1 MKKNLIKLKIDN
13 MKKLKYI
20 CVLMAAL
27 LLGSCG
33 HEEMEVDREN
43 QYEPGVAT
51 SISLNIGI
59 PGMDVAMTKAGESYE
74 DYLEYVSNLLVVVFN
89 ADGTFHLS
97 HEQVYNHN
105 QGTDNVAIG
114 SIESGKKYIYAVA
127 NTNSSLFNDS
137 NTDLTEML
145 KAEAAKGM
153 ESFLKASVEL
163 CQKFEGI
170 TEGRFLMSGK
180 YVADVNDSGDGSVTI
195 PRTGGRLQGTIE
207 LVRVQATVA
216 FTVKAGNNVEFTPT
230 HFQVCNLPQ
239 ASYLFE
245 QPSDLANCT
254 YFNTEMLTYDS
265 FKDSIYFYPM
275 ENRKAPS
282 ANVAAYR
289 DRKDLAN
296 ANSAYVVIKGMYS
309 GKADHYEDFDKGK
322 YTGQENA
329 EAQVTYYIPL
339 GYVNGNLNDYNVRRN
354 TKYIY
359 SITVNGIDDIV
370 LEVVSDND
378 KSSVEDGDVIYLNG
392 GKVIDLD
399 AHYASGILTF
409 NKADLESKSEI
420 TYKVKSP
427 YTNGY
432 QTDVDSDWVKFV
444 VNAKRN
450 GVYSQQ
456 VVAYPGDNSSSLISV
471 GELMESLKNAESL
484 GLFDNNDEIVVSCY
498 VSEYYY
504 NDKANEWHKWVNT
517 DNREMLILCDT
528 KAGNGSSLTEG
539 TYIIRQKSIQ
549 TIFKT
554 DGSLTKAWGTEWFN
568 ETDNIQPN
576 YGINSDNA
584 DRNSSTTGFA
594 TLNNDGRR
602 NMIAEIYNNGN
613 QRADWNDIT
622 TWNWDWDPK
631 TTSGNYRKAYLAC
644 MSRNR
649 DDNGN
654 GEIEQ
659 SEMKWYL
666 ASINQYQD
674 LWIGNAGINQDAH
687 LYTYPATPEVTH
699 YFSNSKGQIFWA
711 EEGAAVSPYAEHG
724 GRFSNNRKHAVRCL
738 RNLNVESE
746 ADQNQYI
753 ATNNDVLNV
762 DYAKVT
768 KVDGKYVVELDGLNS
783 NALRGYRTEVLTRHT
798 EREEQNKPYSSFTI
812 NDQLTRPSDLRSG
825 QYTWTNIINSGKDG
839 DYGCPEGY
847 RIPSQK
853 ELILML
859 SKVNDN
865 DYHNDEVLSMTRS
878 SFAPNQTGHPWHP
891 LGYTVGGYA
900 IHNYNPFMCVLVT
913 DVNNINNNTVNH
925 GNYYLRCVKDN

>member
-1 MKKNLIKLKIDN
+1 MRELR
-13 MKKLKYI
+13 YI
-20 CVLMAAL
+20 LVLLAGTFL
-27 LLGSCG
+27 LSCTG
-33 HEEMEVDREN
+33 EDMEVNREN
-43 QYEPGVAT
+43 RYEPGVET
-51 SISLNIGI
+51 SISLKLGI
-59 PGMDVAMTKAGESYE
+59 PGMDLVQTKAGESYE

-89 ADGTFHLS
+89 ADGSFHLE
-97 HEQVYNHN
+97 HEQMYNHN
-105 QGTDNVAIG
+105 QGTDKVDIA

-127 NTNSSLFNDS
+127 NTNSSLFNDN
-137 NTDLTEML
+137 NTDLTEIL
-145 KAEAAKGM
+145 KAQARKGR
-153 ESFLKASVEL
+153 ESFLKATVDM
-163 CQKFEGI
+163 CQEFEGI

-180 YVADVNDSGDGSVTI
+180 YVAASNDAGDGSVNI
-195 PRTGGRLQGTIE
+195 PRTGGTLQGVIE
-207 LVRVQATVA
+207 LVRVQATVV
-216 FTVKAGNNVEFTPT
+216 FSIKGGEGVDFTPT
-230 HFQVCNLPQ
+230 HFQVCNLPK
-239 ASYLFE
+239 SSNLFE
-245 QPSDLANCT
+245 QASDVANGT

-265 FKDSIYFYPM
+265 FKDSIFFYPM
-275 ENRKAPS
+275 ENRKQPS

-289 DRKDLAN
+289 DRMDMAN
-296 ANSAYVVIKGMYS
+296 ASSAYVVIKGTYS
-309 GKADHYEDFDKGK
+309 GKADHYKDFDKDN
-322 YTGQENA
+322 YTGKENA

-359 SITVNGIDDIV
+359 SITVNGVDDIV
-370 LEVVSDND
+370 LEVVSDEE

-432 QTDVDSDWVKFV
+432 QTGVDSDWVKFV
-444 VNAKRN
+444 INGKRQ

-456 VVAYPGDNSSSLISV
+456 TVAYPGDNSSSLLSV
-471 GELMESLKNAESL
+471 GELMENLQNAETL
-484 GLFDNNDEIVVSCY
+484 DLFDNNDQIVVSCY
-498 VSEYYY
+498 VNEYYY
-504 NDKANEWHKWVNT
+504 EDKATEWHKWVNT

-554 DGSLTKAWGTEWFN
+554 DGSLASAWGTEWVN

-584 DRNSSTTGFA
+584 DRNSSTANFA
-594 TLNNDGRR
+594 TFNNDGRR
-602 NMIAEIYNNGN
+602 NMIAEVYNNGN
-613 QRADWNDIT
+613 QRADWSDIT
-622 TWNWDWDPK
+622 TWNWDWDPQ
-631 TTSGNYRKAYLAC
+631 TTAGEYRKAYLAC

-649 DDNGN
+649 DADGD
-654 GEIEQ
+654 GEFDVN
-659 SEMKWYL
+659 EMKWYL
-666 ASINQYQD
+666 ASVNQYQD
-674 LWIGNAGINQDAH
+674 LWIGNAGIDQNAH
-687 LYTYPATPEVTH
+687 LYTYPATPVVTH
-699 YFSNSKGQIFWA
+699 YFSNSRGQIFWA

-724 GRFSNNRKHAVRCL
+724 GRFATNRKHAIRCL
-738 RNLNVESE
+738 RNLNVESP
-746 ADQNQYI
+746 ADQSKYI
-753 ATNNDVLNV
+753 ASQNDVLQV
-762 DYAKVT
+762 DYATVKQE
-768 KVDGKYVVELDGLNS
+768 DGKYVVDLSGLNS
-783 NALRGYRTEVLTRHT
+783 NALRGYRTEMLTRHT
-798 EREEQNKPYSSFTI
+798 EREEQNKPYVSFTI
-812 NDQLTRPSDLRSG
+812 NDQLSRPTDLRNG

-859 SKVNDN
+859 SKVNDT

-878 SFAPNQTGHPWHP
+878 SFAPNQTGYPYHP

-913 DVNNINNNTVNH
+913 DINNINNNTVNH
-925 GNYYLRCVKDN
+925 SNYYLRCVKDN

>member
-1 MKKNLIKLKIDN
+1 MRELR
-13 MKKLKYI
+13 YI
-20 CVLMAAL
+20 LVLLAGTFL
-27 LLGSCG
+27 LSCTG
-33 HEEMEVDREN
+33 EDMEVNREN
-43 QYEPGVAT
+43 RYEPGVET
-51 SISLNIGI
+51 SISLKLGI
-59 PGMDVAMTKAGESYE
+59 PGMDLVQTKAGESYE

-89 ADGTFHLS
+89 ADGSFHLE
-97 HEQVYNHN
+97 HEQMYNHN
-105 QGTDNVAIG
+105 QGTDKVDIA

-127 NTNSSLFNDS
+127 NTNSSLFNDN
-137 NTDLTEML
+137 NTDLTEIL
-145 KAEAAKGM
+145 KAQARKGR
-153 ESFLKASVEL
+153 ESFLKATVDM
-163 CQKFEGI
+163 CQEFEGI

-180 YVADVNDSGDGSVTI
+180 YVAASNDAGDGSVNI
-195 PRTGGRLQGTIE
+195 PRTGGTLQGVIE
-207 LVRVQATVA
+207 LVRVQATVV
-216 FTVKAGNNVEFTPT
+216 FSIKGGEGVDFTPT
-230 HFQVCNLPQ
+230 HFQVCNLPK
-239 ASYLFE
+239 SSNLFE
-245 QPSDLANCT
+245 QASDVANGT

-265 FKDSIYFYPM
+265 FKDSIFFYPM
-275 ENRKAPS
+275 ENRKQPS

-289 DRKDLAN
+289 DRMDMAN
-296 ANSAYVVIKGMYS
+296 ASSAYVVIKGTYS
-309 GKADHYEDFDKGK
+309 GKADHYKDFDKDN
-322 YTGQENA
+322 YTGKENA

-359 SITVNGIDDIV
+359 SITVNGVDDIV
-370 LEVVSDND
+370 LEVVSDEE

-432 QTDVDSDWVKFV
+432 QTGVDSDWVKFV
-444 VNAKRN
+444 INGKRQ

-456 VVAYPGDNSSSLISV
+456 TVAYPGDNSSSLLSV
-471 GELMESLKNAESL
+471 GELMENLQNAETL
-484 GLFDNNDEIVVSCY
+484 DLFDNNNQIVVSCY
-498 VSEYYY
+498 VNEYYY
-504 NDKANEWHKWVNT
+504 EDKATEWHKWVNT

-554 DGSLTKAWGTEWFN
+554 DGSLASAWGTEWFN

-576 YGINSDNA
+576 YGINSDNT
-584 DRNSSTTGFA
+584 DGSNSTANFA
-594 TLNNDGRR
+594 SFNNDGRR
-602 NMIAEIYNNGN
+602 NMIAEVYNNGN
-613 QRADWNDIT
+613 QRADWSDIT
-622 TWNWDWDPK
+622 TWNWDWDPQ
-631 TTSGNYRKAYLAC
+631 TTAGEYRKAYLAC

-649 DDNGN
+649 DADGD
-654 GEIEQ
+654 GEFDVN
-659 SEMKWYL
+659 EMKWYL
-666 ASINQYQD
+666 ASVNQYQD
-674 LWIGNAGINQDAH
+674 LWIGNAGINQNAH
-687 LYTYPATPEVTH
+687 LYTYPATPVVTH

-711 EEGAAVSPYAEHG
+711 EEGAAVSPYHEHG

-738 RNLNVESE
+738 RNLNVETP
-746 ADQNQYI
+746 ADQSKYI
-753 ATNNDVLNV
+753 ASQNDVLQV
-762 DYAKVT
+762 DYATVKQEG
-768 KVDGKYVVELDGLNS
+768 GKYVVELSGLNS
-783 NALRGYRTEVLTRHT
+783 NALRSYRTEMLTRHT
-798 EREEQNKPYSSFTI
+798 EREEQNKPYVSFTI
-812 NDQLTRPSDLRSG
+812 NDELTRPSDLRNG

-839 DYGCPEGY
+839 DYGCPDGY

-859 SKVNDN
+859 SKVNDT

-878 SFAPNQTGHPWHP
+878 SFAPNQTGYPYHP

-913 DVNNINNNTVNH
+913 DINNINNNTVNH
-925 GNYYLRCVKDN
+925 SNYYLRCVKDN

>member
-1 MKKNLIKLKIDN
+1 MRKLR
-13 MKKLKYI
+13 YI
-20 CVLMAAL
+20 LVLLAGTFL
-27 LLGSCG
+27 LSCTG
-33 HEEMEVDREN
+33 EDMEVNREN
-43 QYEPGVAT
+43 QYEPGVGT
-51 SISLNIGI
+51 SISLKLGI
-59 PGMDVAMTKAGESYE
+59 PGMDLVQTKAGESYE

-89 ADGTFHLS
+89 ADGSFHLE
-97 HEQVYNHN
+97 HEQMYNHN
-105 QGTDNVAIG
+105 QGTDKVDIT

-127 NTNSSLFNDS
+127 NTNSSLFNDN
-137 NTDLTEML
+137 NTDLTEIL
-145 KAEAAKGM
+145 KAQARKGR
-153 ESFLKASVEL
+153 ESFLKAAVDM
-163 CQKFEGI
+163 CQEFEGI

-180 YVADVNDSGDGSVTI
+180 YVAASNDAGDGSVTI
-195 PRTGGRLQGTIE
+195 PRTGGTLQGVIE
-207 LVRVQATVA
+207 LVRVQATVV
-216 FTVKAGNNVEFTPT
+216 FSIKGGDGVDFTPT
-230 HFQVCNLPQ
+230 HFQVCNLPK
-239 ASYLFE
+239 SSNLFE
-245 QPSDLANCT
+245 QTSDVANGT

-265 FKDSIYFYPM
+265 FKDSIFFYPM
-275 ENRKAPS
+275 ENRKQPS

-289 DRKDLAN
+289 DRMDMAN
-296 ANSAYVVIKGMYS
+296 ASSTYVVIKGIYS
-309 GKADHYEDFDKGK
+309 GKADHYKDFDKDN
-322 YTGQENA
+322 YTGKENA

-359 SITVNGIDDIV
+359 SITVNGVDDIV
-370 LEVVSDND
+370 LEVVSDEE

-427 YTNGY
+427 YTSGY
-432 QTDVDSDWVKFV
+432 QTGVDSDWVKFV
-444 VNAKRN
+444 INGKSQ

-456 VVAYPGDNSSSLISV
+456 TVAYPGDNSSSLLSV
-471 GELMESLKNAESL
+471 GDLMENLKDAETL
-484 GLFDNNDEIVVSCY
+484 GLFDNNDQIVVSCY
-498 VSEYYY
+498 VNEYYY
-504 NDKANEWHKWVNT
+504 EDKATEWHKWVNT

-554 DGSLTKAWGTEWFN
+554 DGSLASAWGTEWFN

-584 DRNSSTTGFA
+584 DRSNSTANFA
-594 TLNNDGRR
+594 SFNNDGRR
-602 NMIAEIYNNGN
+602 NMIAEVYNNGN
-613 QRADWNDIT
+613 QRADWSDIT
-622 TWNWDWDPK
+622 TWNWDWDPQ
-631 TTSGNYRKAYLAC
+631 TTAGEYRKAYLAC

-649 DDNGN
+649 DADGD
-654 GEIEQ
+654 GEFDVN
-659 SEMKWYL
+659 EMKWYL
-666 ASINQYQD
+666 ASVNQYQD
-674 LWIGNAGINQDAH
+674 LWIGNAGINQNAH
-687 LYTYPATPEVTH
+687 LYTYPATPVVTH

-711 EEGAAVSPYAEHG
+711 EEGAAVSPYHEHG
-724 GRFSNNRKHAVRCL
+724 GRFTNNRKHAVRCL
-738 RNLNVESE
+738 RNLNVETP
-746 ADQNQYI
+746 ADQSKYI
-753 ATNNDVLNV
+753 ASQNDVLQV
-762 DYAKVT
+762 DYATVKQEG
-768 KVDGKYVVELDGLNS
+768 GKYVVELSGLNS
-783 NALRGYRTEVLTRHT
+783 NALRGYRTEMLTRHT
-798 EREEQNKPYSSFTI
+798 EREEQNKPYASFTI
-812 NDQLTRPSDLRSG
+812 NDELTRPSDLRNG

-839 DYGCPEGY
+839 DYGCPDGY

-859 SKVNDN
+859 SKVNDT

-913 DVNNINNNTVNH
+913 DINNINNNTVNH
-925 GNYYLRCVKDN
+925 SNYYLRCVKDN

>member
-1 MKKNLIKLKIDN
+1 MRELR
-13 MKKLKYI
+13 YI
-20 CVLMAAL
+20 LVLLAGTFL
-27 LLGSCG
+27 LSCTG
-33 HEEMEVDREN
+33 EDMEVNREN
-43 QYEPGVAT
+43 RYEPGVET
-51 SISLNIGI
+51 SISLKLGI
-59 PGMDVAMTKAGESYE
+59 PGMDLVQTKAGESYE

-89 ADGTFHLS
+89 ADGSFHLE
-97 HEQVYNHN
+97 HEQMYNHN
-105 QGTDNVAIG
+105 QGTDKVDIA

-127 NTNSSLFNDS
+127 NTNSSLFNDN
-137 NTDLTEML
+137 NTDLTEIL
-145 KAEAAKGM
+145 KAQARKGR
-153 ESFLKASVEL
+153 ESFLKATVDM
-163 CQKFEGI
+163 CQEFEGI

-180 YVADVNDSGDGSVTI
+180 YVAASNDAGDGSVNI
-195 PRTGGRLQGTIE
+195 PRTGGTLQGVIE
-207 LVRVQATVA
+207 LVRVQATVV
-216 FTVKAGNNVEFTPT
+216 FSIKGGTGVDFTPT
-230 HFQVCNLPQ
+230 HFQVCNLPK
-239 ASYLFE
+239 SSNLFE
-245 QPSDLANCT
+245 QASDVANGT

-265 FKDSIYFYPM
+265 FKDSIFFYPM
-275 ENRKAPS
+275 ENRKQPS

-289 DRKDLAN
+289 DRMDMAN
-296 ANSAYVVIKGMYS
+296 ASSAYVVIKGTYS
-309 GKADHYEDFDKGK
+309 GKADHYKDFDKDN
-322 YTGQENA
+322 YTGKENA

-359 SITVNGIDDIV
+359 SITVNGVDDIV
-370 LEVVSDND
+370 LEVVSDEE

-432 QTDVDSDWVKFV
+432 QTGVDSDWVKFV
-444 VNAKRN
+444 INGKRQ

-456 VVAYPGDNSSSLISV
+456 TVAYPGDNSSSLLSV
-471 GELMESLKNAESL
+471 GELMENLRNAETL
-484 GLFDNNDEIVVSCY
+484 GLFDNNDQIVVSCY
-498 VSEYYY
+498 VNEYYY
-504 NDKANEWHKWVNT
+504 EDKATEWHKWVNT

-554 DGSLTKAWGTEWFN
+554 DGSLASAWGTEWFN

-576 YGINSDNA
+576 YGINSDNT
-584 DRNSSTTGFA
+584 DRSNSTANFA
-594 TLNNDGRR
+594 SFNNDGRR
-602 NMIAEIYNNGN
+602 NMIAEVYNNGN
-613 QRADWNDIT
+613 QRADWSDIT
-622 TWNWDWDPK
+622 TWNWDWDPQ
-631 TTSGNYRKAYLAC
+631 TTAGEYRKAYLAC

-649 DDNGN
+649 DADGD
-654 GEIEQ
+654 GEFDVN
-659 SEMKWYL
+659 EMKWYL
-666 ASINQYQD
+666 ASVNQYQD
-674 LWIGNAGINQDAH
+674 LWIGNAGINQNAH
-687 LYTYPATPEVTH
+687 LYTYPATPVVTH

-711 EEGAAVSPYAEHG
+711 EEGAAVSPYHEHG

-738 RNLNVESE
+738 RNLNVESP
-746 ADQNQYI
+746 ADQSKYI
-753 ATNNDVLNV
+753 ASQNDVLQV
-762 DYAKVT
+762 DYATVKQEG
-768 KVDGKYVVELDGLNS
+768 GKYVVELSGLNS
-783 NALRGYRTEVLTRHT
+783 NALRSYRTEMLTRHT
-798 EREEQNKPYSSFTI
+798 EREEQNKPYASFTI
-812 NDQLTRPSDLRSG
+812 NDELTRPSDLRNG

-839 DYGCPEGY
+839 DYGCPDGY

-859 SKVNDN
+859 SKVNDS

-878 SFAPNQTGHPWHP
+878 SFTPNQTGYPYHP

-913 DVNNINNNTVNH
+913 DINNINNNTVNH
-925 GNYYLRCVKDN
+925 SNYYLRCVKDN

>member
-1 MKKNLIKLKIDN
+1 MRELR
-13 MKKLKYI
+13 YI
-20 CVLMAAL
+20 LVLLAGTFL
-27 LLGSCG
+27 LSCTG
-33 HEEMEVDREN
+33 EDMEVNREN
-43 QYEPGVAT
+43 RYEPGVET
-51 SISLNIGI
+51 SISLKLGI
-59 PGMDVAMTKAGESYE
+59 PGMDLVQTKDGESYE

-89 ADGTFHLS
+89 ADGSFHLE
-97 HEQVYNHN
+97 HEQMYNHN
-105 QGTDNVAIG
+105 QGTDKVDIA

-127 NTNSSLFNDS
+127 NTNSSLFNDN
-137 NTDLTEML
+137 NTDLTEIL
-145 KAEAAKGM
+145 KAQARKGR
-153 ESFLKASVEL
+153 ESFLKATVDM
-163 CQKFEGI
+163 CQEFEGI

-180 YVADVNDSGDGSVTI
+180 YVAASNDAGDGSVNI
-195 PRTGGRLQGTIE
+195 PRTGGTLQGVIE
-207 LVRVQATVA
+207 LVRVQATVV
-216 FTVKAGNNVEFTPT
+216 FSIKGGTGVDFTPT
-230 HFQVCNLPQ
+230 HFQVCNLPK
-239 ASYLFE
+239 SSNLFE
-245 QPSDLANCT
+245 QASDVANGT

-265 FKDSIYFYPM
+265 FKDSIFFYPM
-275 ENRKAPS
+275 ENRKQPS

-289 DRKDLAN
+289 DRMDMAN
-296 ANSAYVVIKGMYS
+296 ASSAYVVIKGIYS
-309 GKADHYEDFDKGK
+309 GKADHYKDFDKDN
-322 YTGQENA
+322 YTGKENA

-359 SITVNGIDDIV
+359 SITVNGVDDIV
-370 LEVVSDND
+370 LEVVSDEE

-432 QTDVDSDWVKFV
+432 QTGVDSDWVKFV
-444 VNAKRN
+444 INGKGQ

-456 VVAYPGDNSSSLISV
+456 TVAYPGDNSSSLLSV
-471 GELMESLKNAESL
+471 GELMENLQNAETL
-484 GLFDNNDEIVVSCY
+484 DLFDNNDQIVVSCY
-498 VSEYYY
+498 VNEYYY
-504 NDKANEWHKWVNT
+504 EDKATEWHKWVNT

-554 DGSLTKAWGTEWFN
+554 DGSLASAWGTEWFN

-576 YGINSDNA
+576 YGINSDNT
-584 DRNSSTTGFA
+584 DRSNSTDNFA
-594 TLNNDGRR
+594 SFNNDGRR
-602 NMIAEIYNNGN
+602 NMIAEVYNNGN
-613 QRADWNDIT
+613 QRADWSDIT
-622 TWNWDWDPK
+622 TWNWDWDPQ
-631 TTSGNYRKAYLAC
+631 TTAGEYRKAYLAC

-649 DDNGN
+649 DADGD
-654 GEIEQ
+654 GEFDVN
-659 SEMKWYL
+659 EMKWYL
-666 ASINQYQD
+666 ASVNQYQD
-674 LWIGNAGINQDAH
+674 LWIGNAGINQNAH
-687 LYTYPATPEVTH
+687 LYTYPATPVVTH

-711 EEGAAVSPYAEHG
+711 EEGAAVSPYHEHG

-738 RNLNVESE
+738 RNLNVESP
-746 ADQNQYI
+746 ADQSKYI
-753 ATNNDVLNV
+753 ASQSDVLQV
-762 DYAKVT
+762 DYATVKQEG
-768 KVDGKYVVELDGLNS
+768 GKYVVELSGLNS
-783 NALRGYRTEVLTRHT
+783 NALRSYRTEMLTRHT
-798 EREEQNKPYSSFTI
+798 EREEQNKPYVSFTI
-812 NDQLTRPSDLRSG
+812 NDELTRPSDLRNG

-839 DYGCPEGY
+839 DYGCPDGY

-859 SKVNDN
+859 SKVNDS

-878 SFAPNQTGHPWHP
+878 SFAPNQTGYPYHP

-913 DVNNINNNTVNH
+913 DINNINNGTVNH
-925 GNYYLRCVKDN
+925 SNYYLRCVKDN

>member
-1 MKKNLIKLKIDN
+1 MRELR
-13 MKKLKYI
+13 YI
-20 CVLMAAL
+20 LVLLAGTFL
-27 LLGSCG
+27 LSCTG
-33 HEEMEVDREN
+33 EDMEVNREN
-43 QYEPGVAT
+43 RYEPGVET
-51 SISLNIGI
+51 SISLKLGI
-59 PGMDVAMTKAGESYE
+59 PGMDLVQTKAGESYE

-89 ADGTFHLS
+89 ADGSFHLE
-97 HEQVYNHN
+97 HEQMYNHN
-105 QGTDNVAIG
+105 QGTDKVDIA

-127 NTNSSLFNDS
+127 NTNSSLFNDN
-137 NTDLTEML
+137 NTDLTEIL
-145 KAEAAKGM
+145 KAQARKGR
-153 ESFLKASVEL
+153 ESFLKATVDM
-163 CQKFEGI
+163 CQEFEGI

-180 YVADVNDSGDGSVTI
+180 YVAASNDAGDGSVNI
-195 PRTGGRLQGTIE
+195 PRTGGTLQGVIE
-207 LVRVQATVA
+207 LVRVQATVV
-216 FTVKAGNNVEFTPT
+216 FSIKGGEGVDFTPT
-230 HFQVCNLPQ
+230 HFQVCNLPK
-239 ASYLFE
+239 SSNLFE
-245 QPSDLANCT
+245 QASDVANGT

-265 FKDSIYFYPM
+265 FKDSIFFYPM
-275 ENRKAPS
+275 ENRKQPS

-289 DRKDLAN
+289 DRMDMAN
-296 ANSAYVVIKGMYS
+296 ASSAYVVIKGTYS
-309 GKADHYEDFDKGK
+309 GKADHYKDFDKDN
-322 YTGQENA
+322 YTGKENA

-359 SITVNGIDDIV
+359 SITVNGVDDIV
-370 LEVVSDND
+370 LEVVSDEE

-432 QTDVDSDWVKFV
+432 QTGVDSDWVKFV
-444 VNAKRN
+444 INGKRQ

-456 VVAYPGDNSSSLISV
+456 TVAYPGDNSSSLLSV
-471 GELMESLKNAESL
+471 GELMENLQNAETL
-484 GLFDNNDEIVVSCY
+484 DLFDNNDQIVVSCY
-498 VSEYYY
+498 VNEYYY
-504 NDKANEWHKWVNT
+504 EDKATEWHKWVNT

-554 DGSLTKAWGTEWFN
+554 DGSLASAWGTEWFN

-576 YGINSDNA
+576 YGINSDNT
-584 DRNSSTTGFA
+584 DRSNSTANFA
-594 TLNNDGRR
+594 SFNNDGRR
-602 NMIAEIYNNGN
+602 NMIAEVYNNGN
-613 QRADWNDIT
+613 QRADWSDIT
-622 TWNWDWDPK
+622 TWNWDWDPQ
-631 TTSGNYRKAYLAC
+631 TTAGEYRKAYLAC

-649 DDNGN
+649 DADGD
-654 GEIEQ
+654 GEFDVN
-659 SEMKWYL
+659 EMKWYL
-666 ASINQYQD
+666 ASVNQYQD
-674 LWIGNAGINQDAH
+674 LWIGNAGIDQNAH
-687 LYTYPATPEVTH
+687 LYTYPATPVVTH
-699 YFSNSKGQIFWA
+699 YFSNSRGQIFWA

-724 GRFSNNRKHAVRCL
+724 GRFATNRKHAIRCL
-738 RNLNVESE
+738 RNLNVESP
-746 ADQNQYI
+746 ADQSKYI
-753 ATNNDVLNV
+753 ASQNDVLQV
-762 DYAKVT
+762 DYATVKQE
-768 KVDGKYVVELDGLNS
+768 DGKYVVDLSGLNS
-783 NALRGYRTEVLTRHT
+783 NALRGYRTEMLTRHT
-798 EREEQNKPYSSFTI
+798 EREEQNKPYVSFTI
-812 NDQLTRPSDLRSG
+812 NDQLSRPTDLRNG

-859 SKVNDN
+859 SKVNDT

-878 SFAPNQTGHPWHP
+878 SFAPNQTGYPYHP

-913 DVNNINNNTVNH
+913 DINNINNNTVNH
-925 GNYYLRCVKDN
+925 SNYYLRCVKDN

>member
-1 MKKNLIKLKIDN
+1 MRELR
-13 MKKLKYI
+13 YI
-20 CVLMAAL
+20 LVLLAGTFL
-27 LLGSCG
+27 LSCTG
-33 HEEMEVDREN
+33 EDMEVNREN
-43 QYEPGVAT
+43 RYEPGVET
-51 SISLNIGI
+51 SISLKLGI
-59 PGMDVAMTKAGESYE
+59 PGMDLVQTKAGESYE

-89 ADGTFHLS
+89 ADGSFHLE
-97 HEQVYNHN
+97 HEQMYNHN
-105 QGTDNVAIG
+105 QGTDKVDIA

-127 NTNSSLFNDS
+127 NTNSSLFNDN
-137 NTDLTEML
+137 NTDLTEIL
-145 KAEAAKGM
+145 KAQARKGR
-153 ESFLKASVEL
+153 ESFLKATVDM
-163 CQKFEGI
+163 CQEFEGI

-180 YVADVNDSGDGSVTI
+180 YVAASNDAGDGSVNI
-195 PRTGGRLQGTIE
+195 PRTGGTLQGVIE
-207 LVRVQATVA
+207 LVRVQATVV
-216 FTVKAGNNVEFTPT
+216 FSIKGGEGVDFTPT
-230 HFQVCNLPQ
+230 HFQVCNLPK
-239 ASYLFE
+239 SSNLFE
-245 QPSDLANCT
+245 QASDVANGT

-265 FKDSIYFYPM
+265 FKDSIFFYPM
-275 ENRKAPS
+275 ENRKQPS

-289 DRKDLAN
+289 DRMDMAN
-296 ANSAYVVIKGMYS
+296 ASSAYVVIKGTYS
-309 GKADHYEDFDKGK
+309 GKADHYKDFDKDN
-322 YTGQENA
+322 YTGKENA

-359 SITVNGIDDIV
+359 SITVNGVDDIV
-370 LEVVSDND
+370 LEVVSDEE

-432 QTDVDSDWVKFV
+432 QTGVDSDWVKFV
-444 VNAKRN
+444 INGKRQ

-456 VVAYPGDNSSSLISV
+456 TVAYPGDNSSSLLSV
-471 GELMESLKNAESL
+471 GELMENLQNAETL
-484 GLFDNNDEIVVSCY
+484 DLFDNNDQIVVSCY
-498 VSEYYY
+498 VNEYYY
-504 NDKANEWHKWVNT
+504 EDKATEWHKWVNT

-554 DGSLTKAWGTEWFN
+554 DGSLASAWGTEWFN

-576 YGINSDNA
+576 YGINSDNT
-584 DRNSSTTGFA
+584 DRSNSTANFA
-594 TLNNDGRR
+594 SFNNDGRR
-602 NMIAEIYNNGN
+602 NMIAEVYNNGN
-613 QRADWNDIT
+613 QRADWSDIT
-622 TWNWDWDPK
+622 TWNWDWDPQ
-631 TTSGNYRKAYLAC
+631 TTAGEYRKAYLAC

-649 DDNGN
+649 DADGD
-654 GEIEQ
+654 GEFDVN
-659 SEMKWYL
+659 EMKWYL
-666 ASINQYQD
+666 ASVNQYQD
-674 LWIGNAGINQDAH
+674 LWIGNAGINQNAH
-687 LYTYPATPEVTH
+687 LYTYPTTPVVTH

-711 EEGAAVSPYAEHG
+711 EEGAAVSPYHEHG

-738 RNLNVESE
+738 RNLNVESP
-746 ADQNQYI
+746 ADQSKYI
-753 ATNNDVLNV
+753 ASQNDVLQV
-762 DYAKVT
+762 DYATVKQEG
-768 KVDGKYVVELDGLNS
+768 GKYVVELSGLNS
-783 NALRGYRTEVLTRHT
+783 NALRSYRTEMLTRHT
-798 EREEQNKPYSSFTI
+798 EREEQNKPYASFTI
-812 NDQLTRPSDLRSG
+812 NDELTRPSDLRNG

-839 DYGCPEGY
+839 DYGCPDGY

-859 SKVNDN
+859 SKVNDT

-878 SFAPNQTGHPWHP
+878 SFAPNQTGYPYHP

-913 DVNNINNNTVNH
+913 DINNINNNTVNH
-925 GNYYLRCVKDN
+925 SNYYLRCVKDN

>member
-1 MKKNLIKLKIDN
+1 
-13 MKKLKYI
+13 MKKLSYI
-20 CVLMAAL
+20 LVLLAGIL
-27 LLGSCG
+27 SVSCAK
-33 HEEMEVDREN
+33 EEIDVNNDSS
-43 QYEPGVAT
+43 YEPGVGT
-51 SISLNIGI
+51 SVSLKVGI
-59 PGMDVAMTKAGESYE
+59 PGMDVAITKAGESYE

-89 ADGTFHLS
+89 ADGSFHLS
-97 HEQVYNHN
+97 HEQMYNHN
-105 QGTDNVAIG
+105 QGTDKVDIT
-114 SIESGKKYIYAVA
+114 SIESGKKFIYAVA
-127 NTNSSLFNDS
+127 NTNSSLFNDN
-137 NTDLTEML
+137 NTDLTETL
-145 KAEAAKGM
+145 KAEARKGR
-153 ESFLKASVEL
+153 ESFLQATVDM
-163 CQKFEGI
+163 CQEFEGI

-180 YVADVNDSGDGSVTI
+180 YVAASNDAGDGSVNI
-195 PRTGGRLQGTIE
+195 PRTGGTLQGVIE
-207 LVRVQATVA
+207 LVRVQATVV
-216 FTVKAGNNVEFTPT
+216 FSIKGGTGVDFTPT
-230 HFQVCNLPQ
+230 HFQVCNLPK
-239 ASYLFE
+239 SSNLFE
-245 QPSDLANCT
+245 QTSDVANGT

-265 FKDSIYFYPM
+265 FKDSIFFYPM
-275 ENRKAPS
+275 ENRKQPS

-289 DRKDLAN
+289 DRMDMAN
-296 ANSAYVVIKGMYS
+296 ASSAYVVIKGTYS
-309 GKADHYEDFDKGK
+309 GKADHYKDFDKDN
-322 YTGQENA
+322 YTGKENA

-359 SITVNGIDDIV
+359 SITVNGVDDIV
-370 LEVVSDND
+370 LEVVSDEE

-432 QTDVDSDWVKFV
+432 QTGVDSDWVKFV
-444 VNAKRN
+444 INGKRQ

-456 VVAYPGDNSSSLISV
+456 TVAYPGDNSSSLLSV
-471 GELMESLKNAESL
+471 GELMENLQNAETL
-484 GLFDNNDEIVVSCY
+484 DLFDNNDQIVVSCY
-498 VSEYYY
+498 VNEYYY
-504 NDKANEWHKWVNT
+504 EDKATEWHKWVNT

-554 DGSLTKAWGTEWFN
+554 DGSLASAWGTEWVN

-584 DRNSSTTGFA
+584 DRNSSTANFA
-594 TLNNDGRR
+594 TFNNDGRR
-602 NMIAEIYNNGN
+602 NMIAEVYNNGN
-613 QRADWNDIT
+613 QRADWSDIT
-622 TWNWDWDPK
+622 TWNWDWDPQ
-631 TTSGNYRKAYLAC
+631 TTAGEYRKAYLAC

-649 DDNGN
+649 DADGD
-654 GEIEQ
+654 GEFDVN
-659 SEMKWYL
+659 EMKWYL
-666 ASINQYQD
+666 ASVNQYQD
-674 LWIGNAGINQDAH
+674 LWIGNAGIDQNAH
-687 LYTYPATPEVTH
+687 LYTYPATPVVTH
-699 YFSNSKGQIFWA
+699 YFSNSRGQIFWA

-724 GRFSNNRKHAVRCL
+724 GRFATNRKHAIRCL
-738 RNLNVESE
+738 RNLNVESP
-746 ADQNQYI
+746 ADQSKYI
-753 ATNNDVLNV
+753 ASQNDVLQV
-762 DYAKVT
+762 DYATVKQE
-768 KVDGKYVVELDGLNS
+768 DGKYVVDLSGLNS
-783 NALRGYRTEVLTRHT
+783 NALRGYRTEMLTRHT
-798 EREEQNKPYSSFTI
+798 EREEQNKPYVSFTI
-812 NDQLTRPSDLRSG
+812 NDQLSRPTDLRNG

-859 SKVNDN
+859 SKVNDT

-878 SFAPNQTGHPWHP
+878 SFAPNQTGYPYHP

-913 DVNNINNNTVNH
+913 DINNINNNTVNH
-925 GNYYLRCVKDN
+925 SNYYLRCVKDN

>member
-1 MKKNLIKLKIDN
+1 MRELR
-13 MKKLKYI
+13 YI
-20 CVLMAAL
+20 LVLLAGTFL
-27 LLGSCG
+27 LSCTG
-33 HEEMEVDREN
+33 EDMEVNREN
-43 QYEPGVAT
+43 RYEPGVET
-51 SISLNIGI
+51 SISLKLGI
-59 PGMDVAMTKAGESYE
+59 PGMDLVQTKAGESYE

-89 ADGTFHLS
+89 ADGSFHLE
-97 HEQVYNHN
+97 HEQMYNHN
-105 QGTDNVAIG
+105 QGTDKVDIA

-127 NTNSSLFNDS
+127 NTNSSLFNDN
-137 NTDLTEML
+137 NTDLTEIL
-145 KAEAAKGM
+145 KAQARKGR
-153 ESFLKASVEL
+153 ESFLKATVDM
-163 CQKFEGI
+163 CQEFEGI

-180 YVADVNDSGDGSVTI
+180 YVAASNDAGDGSVNI
-195 PRTGGRLQGTIE
+195 PRTGGTLQGVIE
-207 LVRVQATVA
+207 LVRVQATVV
-216 FTVKAGNNVEFTPT
+216 FSIKGGEGVDFTPT
-230 HFQVCNLPQ
+230 HFQVCNLPK
-239 ASYLFE
+239 SSNLFE
-245 QPSDLANCT
+245 QASDVANGT

-265 FKDSIYFYPM
+265 FKDSIFFYPM
-275 ENRKAPS
+275 ENRKQPS

-289 DRKDLAN
+289 DRMDMAN
-296 ANSAYVVIKGMYS
+296 VSSAYVVIKGTYS
-309 GKADHYEDFDKGK
+309 GKADHYKDFDKDN
-322 YTGQENA
+322 YTGKENA

-359 SITVNGIDDIV
+359 SISVNGVDDIV
-370 LEVVSDND
+370 LEVVSDEE

-432 QTDVDSDWVKFV
+432 QTGVDSDWVKFV
-444 VNAKRN
+444 INGKRQ

-456 VVAYPGDNSSSLISV
+456 TVAYPGDNSSSLLSV
-471 GELMESLKNAESL
+471 GELMENLQNAETL
-484 GLFDNNDEIVVSCY
+484 DLFDNNDQIVVSCY
-498 VSEYYY
+498 VNEYYY
-504 NDKANEWHKWVNT
+504 EDKATEWHKWVNT

-554 DGSLTKAWGTEWFN
+554 DGSLASAWGTEWFN

-576 YGINSDNA
+576 YGINSDNT
-584 DRNSSTTGFA
+584 DRGNSTANFA
-594 TLNNDGRR
+594 SFNNDGRR
-602 NMIAEIYNNGN
+602 NMIAEVYNNGN
-613 QRADWNDIT
+613 QRADWSDIT
-622 TWNWDWDPK
+622 TWNWDWDPQ
-631 TTSGNYRKAYLAC
+631 TTAGEYRKAYLAC

-649 DDNGN
+649 DADGD
-654 GEIEQ
+654 GEFDVN
-659 SEMKWYL
+659 EMKWYL
-666 ASINQYQD
+666 ASVNQYQD
-674 LWIGNAGINQDAH
+674 LWIGNAGINQNAH
-687 LYTYPATPEVTH
+687 LYTYPATPVVTH

-711 EEGAAVSPYAEHG
+711 EEGAAVSPYHEHG

-738 RNLNVESE
+738 RNLNVESP
-746 ADQNQYI
+746 ADQSKYI
-753 ATNNDVLNV
+753 ASQNDVLQV
-762 DYAKVT
+762 DYATVKQEG
-768 KVDGKYVVELDGLNS
+768 GKYVVELSGLNS
-783 NALRGYRTEVLTRHT
+783 NALRSYRTEMLTRHT
-798 EREEQNKPYSSFTI
+798 EREEQNKPYASFTI
-812 NDQLTRPSDLRSG
+812 NDELTRPSDLRNG
-825 QYTWTNIINSGKDG
+825 QYTWTNIIDSGKDG

-859 SKVNDN
+859 SKVNDS

-878 SFAPNQTGHPWHP
+878 SFAPNQTGYPYHP

-913 DVNNINNNTVNH
+913 DINNINNNTVNH
-925 GNYYLRCVKDN
+925 SNYYLRCVKDN

>member
-1 MKKNLIKLKIDN
+1 MRELR
-13 MKKLKYI
+13 YI
-20 CVLMAAL
+20 LVLLAGTFL
-27 LLGSCG
+27 LSCTG
-33 HEEMEVDREN
+33 EDMEVNREN
-43 QYEPGVAT
+43 RYEPGVET
-51 SISLNIGI
+51 SISLKLGI
-59 PGMDVAMTKAGESYE
+59 PGMDLVQTKAGESYE

-89 ADGTFHLS
+89 ADGSFHLE
-97 HEQVYNHN
+97 HEQMYNHN
-105 QGTDNVAIG
+105 QGTDKVDIA

-127 NTNSSLFNDS
+127 NTNSSLFNDN
-137 NTDLTEML
+137 NTDLTEIL
-145 KAEAAKGM
+145 KAQARKGR
-153 ESFLKASVEL
+153 ESFLKATVDM
-163 CQKFEGI
+163 CQEFEGI

-180 YVADVNDSGDGSVTI
+180 YVAASNDAGDGSVNI
-195 PRTGGRLQGTIE
+195 PRTGGTLQGVIE
-207 LVRVQATVA
+207 LVRVQATVV
-216 FTVKAGNNVEFTPT
+216 FSIKGGEGVDFTPT
-230 HFQVCNLPQ
+230 HFQVCNLPK
-239 ASYLFE
+239 SSNLFE
-245 QPSDLANCT
+245 QASDVANGT

-265 FKDSIYFYPM
+265 FKDSIFFYPM
-275 ENRKAPS
+275 ENRKQPS

-289 DRKDLAN
+289 DRMDMAN
-296 ANSAYVVIKGMYS
+296 ASSAYVVIKGTYS
-309 GKADHYEDFDKGK
+309 GKADHYKDFDKDN
-322 YTGQENA
+322 YTGKENA

-359 SITVNGIDDIV
+359 SITVNGVDDIV
-370 LEVVSDND
+370 LEVVSDEE

-432 QTDVDSDWVKFV
+432 QTGVDSDWVKFV
-444 VNAKRN
+444 INGKRQ

-456 VVAYPGDNSSSLISV
+456 TVAYPGDNSSSLLSV
-471 GELMESLKNAESL
+471 GELMENLQNAETL
-484 GLFDNNDEIVVSCY
+484 DLFDNNNQIVVSCY
-498 VSEYYY
+498 VNEYYY
-504 NDKANEWHKWVNT
+504 EDKATEWHKWVNT

-554 DGSLTKAWGTEWFN
+554 DGSLASAWGTEWFN

-576 YGINSDNA
+576 YGINSDNT
-584 DRNSSTTGFA
+584 DGSNSTANFA
-594 TLNNDGRR
+594 SFNNDGRR
-602 NMIAEIYNNGN
+602 NMIAEVYNNGN
-613 QRADWNDIT
+613 QRADWSDIT
-622 TWNWDWDPK
+622 TWNWDWDPQ
-631 TTSGNYRKAYLAC
+631 TTAGEYRKAYLAC

-649 DDNGN
+649 DADGD
-654 GEIEQ
+654 GEFDVN
-659 SEMKWYL
+659 EMKWYL
-666 ASINQYQD
+666 ASVNQYQD
-674 LWIGNAGINQDAH
+674 LWIGNAGINQNAH
-687 LYTYPATPEVTH
+687 LYTYPATPVVTH

-711 EEGAAVSPYAEHG
+711 EEGAAVSPYHEHG

-738 RNLNVESE
+738 RNLNVETP
-746 ADQNQYI
+746 ADQSKYI
-753 ATNNDVLNV
+753 ASQNDVLQV
-762 DYAKVT
+762 DYATVKQEG
-768 KVDGKYVVELDGLNS
+768 GKYVVELSGLNS
-783 NALRGYRTEVLTRHT
+783 NALRSYRTEMLTRHT
-798 EREEQNKPYSSFTI
+798 EREEQNKPYVSFTI
-812 NDQLTRPSDLRSG
+812 NDELTRPSDLRNG

-839 DYGCPEGY
+839 DYGCPDGY

-859 SKVNDN
+859 SKVNDT

-878 SFAPNQTGHPWHP
+878 SFAPNQTGYPYHP

-913 DVNNINNNTVNH
+913 DINNINNGTVNH
-925 GNYYLRCVKDN
+925 SNYYLRCVKDN

>member
-1 MKKNLIKLKIDN
+1 MRELR
-13 MKKLKYI
+13 YI
-20 CVLMAAL
+20 LVLLAGTFL
-27 LLGSCG
+27 LSCTG
-33 HEEMEVDREN
+33 EDMEVNREN
-43 QYEPGVAT
+43 RYEPGVET
-51 SISLNIGI
+51 SISLKLGI
-59 PGMDVAMTKAGESYE
+59 PGMDLVQTKAGESYE

-89 ADGTFHLS
+89 ADGSFHLE
-97 HEQVYNHN
+97 HEQMYNHN
-105 QGTDNVAIG
+105 QGTDKVDIA

-127 NTNSSLFNDS
+127 NTNSSLFNDN
-137 NTDLTEML
+137 NTDLTEIL
-145 KAEAAKGM
+145 KAQARKGR
-153 ESFLKASVEL
+153 ESFLKATVDM
-163 CQKFEGI
+163 CQEFEGI

-180 YVADVNDSGDGSVTI
+180 YVAASNDAGDGSVNI
-195 PRTGGRLQGTIE
+195 PRTGGTLQGVIE
-207 LVRVQATVA
+207 LVRVQATVV
-216 FTVKAGNNVEFTPT
+216 FSIKGGEGVDFTPT
-230 HFQVCNLPQ
+230 HFQVCNLPK
-239 ASYLFE
+239 SSNLFE
-245 QPSDLANCT
+245 QASDVANGT

-265 FKDSIYFYPM
+265 FKDSIFFYPM
-275 ENRKAPS
+275 ENRKQPS

-289 DRKDLAN
+289 DRMDMAN
-296 ANSAYVVIKGMYS
+296 ASSAYVVIKGTYS
-309 GKADHYEDFDKGK
+309 GNADHYKDFDKDN
-322 YTGQENA
+322 YTGKENA

-359 SITVNGIDDIV
+359 SITVNGVDDIV
-370 LEVVSDND
+370 LEVVSDEE

-432 QTDVDSDWVKFV
+432 QTGVDSDWVKFV
-444 VNAKRN
+444 INGKRQ

-456 VVAYPGDNSSSLISV
+456 TVAYPGDNSSSLLSV
-471 GELMESLKNAESL
+471 GELMENLQNAETL
-484 GLFDNNDEIVVSCY
+484 DLFDNNDQIVVSCY
-498 VSEYYY
+498 VNEYYY
-504 NDKANEWHKWVNT
+504 EDKATEWHKWVNT

-554 DGSLTKAWGTEWFN
+554 DGSLASAWGTEWFN

-576 YGINSDNA
+576 YGINSDNT
-584 DRNSSTTGFA
+584 DRGNSTANFA
-594 TLNNDGRR
+594 SFNNDGRR
-602 NMIAEIYNNGN
+602 NMIAEVYNNGN
-613 QRADWNDIT
+613 QRADWSDIT
-622 TWNWDWDPK
+622 TWNWDWDPQ
-631 TTSGNYRKAYLAC
+631 TTAGEYRKAYLAC

-649 DDNGN
+649 DADGD
-654 GEIEQ
+654 GEFDVN
-659 SEMKWYL
+659 EMKWYL
-666 ASINQYQD
+666 ASVNQYQD
-674 LWIGNAGINQDAH
+674 LWIGNAGINQNAH
-687 LYTYPATPEVTH
+687 LYTYPATPVVTH

-711 EEGAAVSPYAEHG
+711 EEGAAVSPYHEHG

-738 RNLNVESE
+738 RNLNVESP
-746 ADQNQYI
+746 ADQSKYI
-753 ATNNDVLNV
+753 ASQNDVLQV
-762 DYAKVT
+762 DYATVKQEG
-768 KVDGKYVVELDGLNS
+768 GKYVVELSGLNS
-783 NALRGYRTEVLTRHT
+783 NALRGYRTEMLTRHT
-798 EREEQNKPYSSFTI
+798 EREEQNKPYVSFTI
-812 NDQLTRPSDLRSG
+812 NDELTRPSDLRNG

-839 DYGCPEGY
+839 DYGCPDGY

-859 SKVNDN
+859 SKVNDT

-878 SFAPNQTGHPWHP
+878 SFAPNQTGYPYHP

-913 DVNNINNNTVNH
+913 DINNINNNTVNH
-925 GNYYLRCVKDN
+925 SNYYLRCVKDN